1 MFSFYFKGGD
11 NMASVSGLSSFLNVN
26 GYDFPCPGVGFTY
39 TITTTVNA
47 GRNAN
52 NAVIGQRV
60 GRDLYKFDN
69 LQWVGLMPETWR
81 MMLAAVE
88 PFYVPVTFEDFR
100 TGKPIT
106 IIMYPGDRT
115 AKPLFA
121 DKKSHLVT
129 KYENCKFNLIDAGLE

>member
-1 MFSFYFKGGD
+1 
-11 NMASVSGLSSFLNVN
+11 MASVSGLSSFLNVN

-39 TITTTVNA
+39 TITTTLNA

-121 DKKSHLVT
+121 DKNSHLVT

>member
-1 MFSFYFKGGD
+1 
-11 NMASVSGLSSFLNVN
+11 MASVSGLSSFLNVN

-60 GRDLYKFDN
+60 GRDLYKLDN